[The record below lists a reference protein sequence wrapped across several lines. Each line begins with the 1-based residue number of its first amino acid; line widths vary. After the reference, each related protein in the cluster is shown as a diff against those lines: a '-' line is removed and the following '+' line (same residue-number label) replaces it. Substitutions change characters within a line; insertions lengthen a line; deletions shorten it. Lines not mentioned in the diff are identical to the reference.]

1 MGRRGAGS
9 SRNVVGFVGVVGCL
23 RGVAEYCRY
32 IAAARRAKLVRN
44 VSVTD
49 DTVQMS

>member
-1 MGRRGAGS
+1 MGRRGAVSGQNIVS
-9 SRNVVGFVGVVGCL
+9 FVGVVGCL
-23 RGVAEYCRY
+23 RGVAEYFRY
-32 IAAARRAKLVRN
+32 IAAVRRAKLVRN

>member
-9 SRNVVGFVGVVGCL
+9 GRNIVRFVGVVGYL
-23 RGVAEYCRY
+23 RVVAGYCRY
-32 IAAARRAKLVRN
+32 ISAVRRAKLVRN